1 MQRRQFL
8 AAGGAGLLRARDRQ
22 PNLLFLMTDQMR
34 FDAMS
39 CAGNSVLAT
48 PNLDRLARDGVRFEN
63 DMCPF
68 PVCVPSR
75 VGMLTGKS
83 MANTGVRGNLAA
95 NDPDRYFTLI
105 DEEITVLTPANPYR
119 VEGIP
124 DDREEFEWGIR
135 TGRSR
140 VGYFQEM
147 QRHVQRYGD
156 VAIVTYFS
164 RGSYG
169 REEAV
174 AYLKETDVLVRREDG
189 WKIVHIHVSAS
200 R

>member
-1 MQRRQFL
+1 MKVRTMILL
-8 AAGGAGLLRARDRQ
+8 AGLPLALFQDHASPGGAMSQ
-22 PNLLFLMTDQMR
+22 PHSD
-34 FDAMS
+34 
-39 CAGNSVLAT
+39 
-48 PNLDRLARDGVRFEN
+48 PEILDVIEAWNEAF
-63 DMCPF
+63 
-68 PVCVPSR
+68 
-75 VGMLTGKS
+75 
-83 MANTGVRGNLAA
+83 AA
-95 NDPDRYFTLI
+95 NDPERYFTFI
-105 DEEITVLTPANPYR
+105 DEDITVLTPSNPYR

-156 VAIVTYFS
+156 VAVVTYFS

-169 REEAV
+169 PDGEEVV

-189 WKIVHIHVSAS
+189 WKIVHIHVSAN

>member
-1 MQRRQFL
+1 MILL
-8 AAGGAGLLRARDRQ
+8 AGLPLAFAQDHAGHGGAMTPPQHDQEVLDVIETWNRA
-22 PNLLFLMTDQMR
+22 F
-34 FDAMS
+34 
-39 CAGNSVLAT
+39 
-48 PNLDRLARDGVRFEN
+48 
-63 DMCPF
+63 
-68 PVCVPSR
+68 
-75 VGMLTGKS
+75 
-83 MANTGVRGNLAA
+83 AA

-189 WKIVHIHVSAS
+189 WKIVHIHVSGS
-200 R
+200 P